1 MKRVLIST
9 EVIEKGSYIVEVN
22 YYDNDDIIVNVL
34 DFETRDLLGFIDI
47 IEEAEEGFNFN
58 LN

>member
-1 MKRVLIST
+1 MKRILIST

-34 DFETRDLLGFIDI
+34 DFETRDVLGFIDI

>member
-1 MKRVLIST
+1 MKRILIST

-34 DFETRDLLGFIDI
+34 DFETRDLLGYIDI
-47 IEEAEEGFNFN
+47 IEEIEDGFNFN